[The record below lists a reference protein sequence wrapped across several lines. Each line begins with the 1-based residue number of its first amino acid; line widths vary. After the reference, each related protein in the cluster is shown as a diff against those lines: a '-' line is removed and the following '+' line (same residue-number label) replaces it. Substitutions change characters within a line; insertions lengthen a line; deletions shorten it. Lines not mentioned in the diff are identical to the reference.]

1 MEKHQISMDLS
12 RINGK
17 TVFKFAIPDAIEKL
31 WKEKSNGVITESQSW
46 EGNKFYSIQSILKNR
61 EYQDVLYK
69 YYCFDN
75 YGSSIFNENGY
86 FNIAWLRTVGGNGEI
101 TISDEISFRKA
112 TESVRN
118 ATEAIKAYLELFE
131 KPYTVTSKLTV
142 EL

>member
-17 TVFKFAIPDAIEKL
+17 TVFKFSVPDAIESI
-31 WKEKSNGVITESQSW
+31 WKEKSNGVITESQNW
-46 EGNKFYSIQSILKNR
+46 QNNKFYSIARLNPNR
-61 EYQDVLYK
+61 EYKDILYK

-75 YGSSIFNENGY
+75 YGSTLFNDDGY

-101 TISDEISFRKA
+101 KIPDEISFRKA
-112 TESVRN
+112 TDSLKN
-118 ATEAIKAYLELFE
+118 ATNAIKAYLELFE
-131 KPYTVTSKLTV
+131 KPYTVTSKITI